1 MKTKLM
7 YIAIGVL
14 VILHLVLVIPALQ
27 HPASF
32 QTRDSYDYLDL
43 ARTFL
48 STGRYEGTDYPGA
61 DLIRPPGYPAF
72 LMMGLLIGQGETG
85 VISIMQVILL
95 FATAW
100 LVYKVFSACGYP
112 NVGLAAVIVLLLNPN
127 AAFWSMML
135 MTETLA
141 GFFLALGLL
150 CFIKFWKTSHRRWL
164 FWAGLALSAG
174 ALTRPIVLPLAIGIG
189 MLFLLLEWRQTRLA
203 AYALKVTAIFIIGVL
218 ALVVPWQLRNQAVHG
233 QFTLSEVGESTFQNW
248 YVAQTLASAEGYS
261 RDEASAIIAKSA
273 NPMRY
278 SLEVIRTYPE
288 IFIKEQARGI
298 MRTLL
303 GAEYGSWA
311 KAIAG
316 DETTTTGVLSA
327 ILDQGSP
334 GGVFEALKTQIT
346 NTWFWAGMYALFFDV
361 VLFIAVIWGVWR
373 VFREYRQEVVFNL
386 AALLVVS
393 LFYLLTIPGVAGES
407 RFRVPADPLLALA
420 AGMAFL
426 PKRNSGETNAE
437 MITASKGKG

>member
-1 MKTKLM
+1 MKTKLL

-14 VILHLVLVIPALQ
+14 ATIHLVMVIPALQ

-72 LMMGLLIGQGETG
+72 LTIGLLIGQGETG
-85 VISIMQVILL
+85 IISLMQVWLL
-95 FATAW
+95 FATGW
-100 LVYKVFSACGYP
+100 LVFKIFSACGYP
-112 NVGLAAVIVLLLNPN
+112 NAGLAAVIILLLNPN

-135 MTETLA
+135 MTETMA
-141 GFFLALGLL
+141 GFFIVLGLL
-150 CFIKFWKTSHRRWL
+150 CFVKYWKTSRRRWL

-174 ALTRPIVLPLAIGIG
+174 ALTRPIVFPLAIGMGI
-189 MLFLLLEWRQTRLA
+189 LFFLVEWRRTRLPG
-203 AYALKVTAIFIIGVL
+203 YTLKVTALFIIGIL
-218 ALVVPWQLRNQAVHG
+218 TLVIPWQLRNQVTHG

-261 RDEASAIIAKSA
+261 RDEASAIIANSP

-278 SLEVIRTYPE
+278 SLEVIRSYPV

-298 MRTLL
+298 MRTLM

-311 KAIAG
+311 RAMA
-316 DETTTTGVLSA
+316 DEETTTTGVLSA
-327 ILDQGSP
+327 FLDQGSP
-334 GGVFEALKTQIT
+334 AGVFEALKTQVT
-346 NTWFWAGMYALFFDV
+346 NTWFWAGMYALIYDV
-361 VLFIAVIWGVWR
+361 VLFIGVIWGTWK
-373 VFREYRQEVVFNL
+373 VFRDFRPEVVFNL
-386 AALLVVS
+386 AALLIVA
-393 LFYLLTIPGVAGES
+393 LFYLLIIPGVAGES

-420 AGMAFL
+420 GGMACL
-426 PKRNSGETNAE
+426 PRRQIKRD
-437 MITASKGKG
+437 